1 MEALQLQIKRDP
13 NLEHLE
19 SALEN
24 DAIYEYILGFTVD
37 NTIFPWVP
45 NLQKPHGMISLLVQ
59 SFESQCEVWD

>member
-37 NTIFPWVP
+37 NTIFP
-45 NLQKPHGMISLLVQ
+45 
-59 SFESQCEVWD
+59 